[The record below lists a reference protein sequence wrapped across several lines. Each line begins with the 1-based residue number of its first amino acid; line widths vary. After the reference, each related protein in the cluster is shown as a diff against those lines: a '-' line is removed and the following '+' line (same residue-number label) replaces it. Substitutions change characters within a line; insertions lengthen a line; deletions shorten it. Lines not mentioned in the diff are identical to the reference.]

1 MKCKCGSEMVWQ
13 GSIATGGLVCLTCY
27 LAEDAREKLEEAITL
42 HYGKAPVDPDGDDDL
57 PEGLTRKG
65 GVIYAT
71 CIRCDQQ
78 YELPCDVSE
87 YHPDYSYCGGSP
99 RCSP

>member
-1 MKCKCGSEMVWQ
+1 MKCKCGSEMVWR
-13 GSIATGGLVCLTCY
+13 GSIATGGLVCHTCTGGT
-27 LAEDAREKLEEAITL
+27 ITL
-42 HYGKAPVDPDGDDDL
+42 HLSKAPVDPDGDDDL

-78 YELPCDVSE
+78 YELYCDVSE